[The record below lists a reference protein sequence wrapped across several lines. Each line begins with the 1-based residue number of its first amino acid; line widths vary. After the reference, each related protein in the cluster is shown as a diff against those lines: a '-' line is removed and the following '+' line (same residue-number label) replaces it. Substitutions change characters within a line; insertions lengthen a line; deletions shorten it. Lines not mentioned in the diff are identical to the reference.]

1 MSVRPRKKIDL
12 IISQNKAYQMILN
25 PLVTEKSTQQSEFN
39 KIVFSVPVNATK
51 LEVKSSIEKIFSVKV
66 TSVNTILL
74 KGKVK
79 RFKGILGRRSNTKKA
94 IVTLAPGNTI
104 DLSAGV

>member
-12 IISQNKAYQMILN
+12 KISQNKAYQIILN
-25 PLVTEKSTQQSEFN
+25 PLVTEKSTQMSEFN

-66 TSVNTILL
+66 IAVNTVLL

-79 RFKGILGRRSNTKKA
+79 RFKGVLGRRSNTKKA
-94 IVTLAPGNTI
+94 IVTLAAGNTI

>member
-1 MSVRPRKKIDL
+1 MSIRPRKKNDIKM
-12 IISQNKAYQMILN
+12 SQNKAYQIILN
-25 PLVTEKSTQQSEFN
+25 PLVTEKSTQLSEFN
-39 KIVFSVPVNATK
+39 KMVFSVPVNATK

-66 TSVNTILL
+66 TAVNTILL

-79 RFKGILGRRSNTKKA
+79 RFKGVLGRRSNTKKA

-104 DLSAGV
+104 DLSVGV

>member
-1 MSVRPRKKIDL
+1 MSVRPRKKIAL
-12 IISQNKAYQMILN
+12 QISQNKAYQVILN

-39 KIVFSVPVNATK
+39 KMVFSVPVNATK
-51 LEVKSSIEKIFSVKV
+51 LEVKLSIEKIFSVKV
-66 TSVNTILL
+66 IAVNTILL

-79 RFKGILGRRSNTKKA
+79 RFKGVLGRRSNTKKA

-104 DLSAGV
+104 DLSVGV

>member
-1 MSVRPRKKIDL
+1 MSVRPRKKIAL
-12 IISQNKAYQMILN
+12 QISQNKAYQVILN

-39 KIVFSVPVNATK
+39 KMVFSVPVNATK

-66 TSVNTILL
+66 KAVNTILL

-79 RFKGILGRRSNTKKA
+79 RFKSNSYTCSWKYHWLVGGSLNNGIKA
-94 IVTLAPGNTI
+94 IQT
-104 DLSAGV
+104 